1 MLPERPRP
9 NEDLLE
15 EVRRRARRRRARRN
29 RRTFLITVAALAAI
43 LGVVIPLSLLP
54 GGGEKVRVQAPLGGV
69 STTTPTTVAP
79 KGTIGPGTT
88 PATAPPGTSAPVHA
102 HLLPVVVPSTSP
114 GQAPVPTNVAPP
126 GTPPPPPLEPP
137 QTVNLPVV
145 VCPIGFGVQ
154 PATTPSLPKTV
165 AVSVSPGQ
173 ASELAVYTDTQ
184 GLMKLVAP
192 AGWQCSAQ
200 YGADGTGGVI
210 VHPSNE
216 SVSDL
221 GAPPAGSAVEA
232 VIGAETSACGACAYT
247 QACPLFA
254 AAASTYQSQLGS
266 PCPVTKPAA
275 ETVYQISPGIVGF
288 EDPPGTRGDGASS
301 GGANP
306 ANSVMTYYPNAA
318 NGSWRETC
326 TLPADEHAICTTSL
340 NNFIASY
347 GTY

>member
-9 NEDLLE
+9 NEDLLD
-15 EVRRRARRRRARRN
+15 EVRRRARRRRVRRN
-29 RRTFLITVAALAAI
+29 RRAFLITVAALAAI
-43 LGVVIPLSLLP
+43 LGVVIPLEALS
-54 GGGEKVRVQAPLGGV
+54 GGGQKLKVEGPLGSPTTPAA
-69 STTTPTTVAP
+69 STTTIPP
-79 KGTIGPGTT
+79 GTIGPGTT
-88 PATAPPGTSAPVHA
+88 PTTTHA
-102 HLLPVVVPSTSP
+102 HLLPVIVTTP
-114 GQAPVPTNVAPP
+114 GQVPAPTNLVPPPSAPP
-126 GTPPPPPLEPP
+126 PSAQPP
-137 QTVNLPVV
+137 QTANLPVV
-145 VCPIGFGVQ
+145 GCPTGFGVQ
-154 PATTPSLPKTV
+154 PATTPSLPKTM
-165 AVSVSPGQ
+165 AVSASPGQ
-173 ASELAVYTDTQ
+173 ASELAVYTDSQ
-184 GLMKLVAP
+184 GSMKLVAP
-192 AGWQCSAQ
+192 VGWQCSAQ

-210 VHPSNE
+210 VHPSGE

-221 GAPPAGSAVEA
+221 GAPPAGSPVEA

-254 AAASTYQSQLGS
+254 AAASTYQSQLHS

-275 ETVYQISPGIVGF
+275 ETVYQIAPGIVAF